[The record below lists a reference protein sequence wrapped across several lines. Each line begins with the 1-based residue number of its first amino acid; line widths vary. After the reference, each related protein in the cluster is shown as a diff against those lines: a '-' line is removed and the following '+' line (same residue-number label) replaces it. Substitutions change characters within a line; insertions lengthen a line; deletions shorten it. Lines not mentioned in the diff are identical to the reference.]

1 MEKMVRQRGYCSSY
15 RDKIVSM
22 EMKRDTLKEESIL
35 RLFLICIKKKIVL
48 VNRISKVGNPGSR
61 VILLMRF
68 THAFQPF

>member
-1 MEKMVRQRGYCSSY
+1 MEAR
-15 RDKIVSM
+15 
-22 EMKRDTLKEESIL
+22 RDTLKEESIL
-35 RLFLICIKKKIVL
+35 RLFLISIKKKKIVL

>member
-1 MEKMVRQRGYCSSY
+1 
-15 RDKIVSM
+15 M
-22 EMKRDTLKEESIL
+22 EMKRDSLKEESIL